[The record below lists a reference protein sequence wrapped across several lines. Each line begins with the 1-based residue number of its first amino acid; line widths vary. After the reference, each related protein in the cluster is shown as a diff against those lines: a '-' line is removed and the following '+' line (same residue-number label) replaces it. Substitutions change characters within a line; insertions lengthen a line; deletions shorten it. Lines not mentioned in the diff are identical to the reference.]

1 MANVCILT
9 DSTAQFPVPAFEGR
23 NLVHMISLH
32 VEVDGKFYEKGEGIR
47 ANDLP
52 VSLQNGA
59 APKAI
64 SPSLEEFEAMYTA
77 LSQRY
82 DEIVAIIHS
91 AQLSDTYENAKAAAE
106 SAQGKAKIYVIDSY
120 TTATGLG
127 LIVQIASSSAEE
139 GVSGADIENMIR
151 KLLPRVYT
159 VFFIEGLTYL
169 QHSGYLGE
177 SQAMVGEYMKML
189 PMFILDSGHLVPT
202 QKARNYRH
210 LVDLLHEFLCEF
222 TELDHVALLQ
232 GVPPFENETRALRE
246 RMVLDFEQTPISE
259 HTIGAAL
266 ATIIGPRSLGMFVL
280 QSEEE

>member
-1 MANVCILT
+1 M
-9 DSTAQFPVPAFEGR
+9 P
-23 NLVHMISLH
+23 ISLKN
-32 VEVDGKFYEKGEGIR
+32 G
-47 ANDLP
+47 
-52 VSLQNGA
+52 VSA
-59 APKAI
+59 KAVP
-64 SPSLEEFEAMYTA
+64 PSLEEFETMYAT

-82 DEIVAIIHS
+82 DEIVTIMHS
-91 AQLSDTYENAKAAAE
+91 AQLSDTYENAKTAAE
-106 SAQGKAKIYVIDSY
+106 TVQGKAKIYVIDSY

-127 LIVQIASSSAEE
+127 LIVQIASAKAEE
-139 GVSGADIENMIR
+139 GMSGSEIEDMIR
-151 KLLPRVYT
+151 KLLPRMYT

-169 QHSGYLGE
+169 QNSGYLGQ
-177 SQAMVGEYMKML
+177 SQALVGEYMKML

-246 RMVLDFEQTPISE
+246 RMVLDFENTPISE
-259 HTIGAAL
+259 HTIGVAL

-280 QSEEE
+280 QSEE